1 MCTNV
6 LKCTHNHKE
15 FIVQINEL
23 LTNFFYLK
31 KKRKKRSVTY
41 ITSFT
46 TLMIEHTNLCVTNYK
61 ETIQIFIYEVVE
73 VHQSHLLLH

>member
-1 MCTNV
+1 M
-6 LKCTHNHKE
+6 
-15 FIVQINEL
+15 VQINEL

-31 KKRKKRSVTY
+31 KKRKKKKMSATN

-73 VHQSHLLLH
+73 VHQYIYCYISL